1 MKTTHMKDDS
11 KNTQCYIFNEVYPA
25 FSGTIIHCCKLM
37 RCINSLISYIRNKKC
52 CNEEYK
58 LTVYDD
64 ESFIVENCSNK
75 IILNCRNQVG
85 IRGYLLMLSNIF
97 DYCGDKRRYDN
108 FLNDELYENCPGLK
122 YVEQNYLN
130 YTDYDKYEINFSQ
143 NLRKEVCGLETIPF
157 VDMDRYKKYKL
168 MVKEEEEKQKLGFRK
183 KVLYTTECIS
193 KNYLNIFNQNE
204 KNKIISNNRIKASG
218 APIVSSQKMVDTKS
232 IFNAE
237 SFDSKRNSENNTNS
251 VNINSSLI
259 KNPKHNNNTTSIFN
273 SIIISYLQQKETQ
286 FSTFFNNYLKTSSQQ
301 NYENNFNNKHEFNH
315 FDIINIVSI
324 MTYNNIS
331 EENNKVNFHNTQTF
345 GLNNKF
351 FVSDINNSNYKN
363 ITLKNNLIDN
373 SYIINLDKNSTEF
386 YLIYEYLNK
395 DKLLKKKV
403 MKIESLGECCEKN
416 EVIKISLLLGK
427 SSKNIEDSI
436 YIINNDKK
444 MKASDSSKSNFL
456 ELKNK
461 NTSKIETLNPI
472 EFYSK
477 ISNNLNTEK
486 INIFDSK
493 EQNESKVLE
502 EKCKVLYN
510 SKKLDSYYFDTKIP
524 CKFSNNNLQIEGN
537 ETYFVSYY
545 FAVIFIFIGIICC
558 LLLNRCY
565 KFIKHLSGNN
575 IKSKNGKYDVVVR
588 YK

>member
-64 ESFIVENCSNK
+64 ESFKLENCSNK

-97 DYCGDKRRYDN
+97 DYCGDKRGYDN

-237 SFDSKRNSENNTNS
+237 SFDSKRNSENN
-251 VNINSSLI
+251 INSSLI
-259 KNPKHNNNTTSIFN
+259 KNPKHNNNPTSIFN

-386 YLIYEYLNK
+386 YLIYEYLN
-395 DKLLKKKV
+395 
-403 MKIESLGECCEKN
+403 
-416 EVIKISLLLGK
+416 
-427 SSKNIEDSI
+427 
-436 YIINNDKK
+436 
-444 MKASDSSKSNFL
+444 
-456 ELKNK
+456 
-461 NTSKIETLNPI
+461 PI